1 MKGRKLTIE
10 PGIDEP
16 GIRADVYVEDDAN
29 TVYDVEMQT
38 TDKPLLRK
46 TIVMFVCTFDPFH
59 RDLPVYHF
67 QHRSSEDCSLI
78 LDDAAEI
85 VFVNASYVGELA
97 EGELRALLRY
107 IMDGS
112 SSSEFTSKIAVAIR
126 RLNHSEEGRRLMTLE
141 MVMREEKQIAREEGR
156 EEGRVEGREEGRRML
171 VFELLE
177 VGDLSLELA
186 AKCLN
191 LSVEEVEKEF
201 ESYKAQ
207 KK

>member
-10 PGIDEP
+10 PGIDEH

-85 VFVNASYVGELA
+85 VF
-97 EGELRALLRY
+97 
-107 IMDGS
+107 
-112 SSSEFTSKIAVAIR
+112 
-126 RLNHSEEGRRLMTLE
+126 
-141 MVMREEKQIAREEGR
+141 
-156 EEGRVEGREEGRRML
+156 
-171 VFELLE
+171 ELLE

>member
-1 MKGRKLTIE
+1 
-10 PGIDEP
+10 
-16 GIRADVYVEDDAN
+16 
-29 TVYDVEMQT
+29 MQT
-38 TDKPLLRK
+38 TDKPHLPKRARYYQSAIDTDLLSPSQDYTLLRK

-112 SSSEFTSKIAVAIR
+112 SSSEFTSKI
-126 RLNHSEEGRRLMTLE
+126 
-141 MVMREEKQIAREEGR
+141 
-156 EEGRVEGREEGRRML
+156 
-171 VFELLE
+171 
-177 VGDLSLELA
+177 
-186 AKCLN
+186 
-191 LSVEEVEKEF
+191 
-201 ESYKAQ
+201 
-207 KK
+207 